1 MMMTERLIRLIL
13 STMLLALSSLGL
25 AAQEV
30 VVPGAPE
37 PPTPNKLNEVRL
49 NLYAPIPYQAL
60 SLEYERAVALDVGVG
75 VMASANFG
83 SERANVLFFPTAGVM
98 PYGRWYFGGRLF
110 SMAKPNA
117 GFFLEANSSIAYNDN
132 LRNVHYDK
140 PPGSWEWEQK
150 IEERRGISW
159 GIGFGGGFKLI
170 TRSNWS
176 GEVSL
181 RLGRNIVKVS
191 KWNIAYL
198 YPAISVGYRF

>member
-1 MMMTERLIRLIL
+1 MMKERLTRLIL
-13 STMLLALSSLGL
+13 STMLLTLSSLWL

-30 VVPGAPE
+30 VVPGEPT

-49 NLYAPIPYQAL
+49 NLFAPIPYLAF
-60 SLEYERAVALDVGVG
+60 SLEYERAVALDVSVG
-75 VMASANFG
+75 VMASTYFG
-83 SERANVLFFPTAGVM
+83 TERANVVLFPTAGVM

-110 SMAKPNA
+110 SVAKPNA

-132 LRNVHYDK
+132 LRNVYYEYSPETGK
-140 PPGSWEWEQK
+140 KERK

-170 TRSNWS
+170 TRSNLS

-191 KWNIAYL
+191 KWNIAYI

>member
-1 MMMTERLIRLIL
+1 MMKERLIRLML
-13 STMLLALSSLGL
+13 CTMLLALSSLGL

-37 PPTPNKLNEVRL
+37 PPTPSKLNEVRW
-49 NLYAPIPYQAL
+49 NLYAPIPYMAF
-60 SLEYERAVALDVGVG
+60 SLEYERAVALDVSVG
-75 VMASANFG
+75 VMASTYFG
-83 SERANVLFFPTAGVM
+83 TERANVVLFPTAGVM

-110 SMAKPNA
+110 SVAKPNA

-132 LRNVHYDK
+132 LRNVYYEYSPETGK
-140 PPGSWEWEQK
+140 KERK

-170 TRSNWS
+170 TRSNLS

-191 KWNIAYL
+191 KWNIAYI

>member
-1 MMMTERLIRLIL
+1 MMTERLMRLML
-13 STMLLALSSLGL
+13 CTMLLALSSLGL

-75 VMASANFG
+75 VMASAYFG
-83 SERANVLFFPTAGVM
+83 TERANVLFFPTAGVM

-140 PPGSWEWEQK
+140 PPGSWEWERK

-191 KWNIAYL
+191 KWNVAYI